1 MKNIFLICL
10 TLMTMLFMFSAC
22 HSEKMESD
30 GTDATGQISLAAL
43 KVEVDMNVEVA
54 SMNVEVASRAG
65 VDVSNYLVTI
75 NNADKKQVEQYK
87 YSEMPEIISLPVGKY
102 SAVVTSAAEP
112 INGFDVPFYKGSTD
126 FEVKTNELTEVNT
139 VTCRLAN
146 IMISLQY
153 TDELRAL
160 LDEDVVTTVTVGE
173 NSLDIPVAE
182 TRKGYLVAPD
192 AEAPMTILIKGT
204 IDEGYEE
211 VRHRVEKVKAG
222 QHNIIKLELSGVQDG
237 NQEQGGKVGVVI
249 NIDSSMTSSD
259 ETVGVH
265 PGEEPG
271 IGDFPTDGDSGEGG
285 EGEKPVEGDI
295 KITGKKIGNSSFN
308 IDQPQTITGKTTLV
322 VGIDVPNGIQNLKV
336 KITSDHEEFNE
347 IGNALGEFDLAHSD
361 TMTEEARS
369 LLPTLGL
376 PIDDKVLGQTYLDFD
391 ISGFTG
397 TLSGFKGTHTFTI
410 TVVDN
415 KGKSLSKQLII
426 NVPE

>member
-10 TLMTMLFMFSAC
+10 TLITMLFMFSAC
-22 HSEKMESD
+22 HSEKMD
-30 GTDATGQISLAAL
+30 PDTTDVTGQVSLAAL
-43 KVEVDMNVEVA
+43 KVEVD
-54 SMNVEVASRAG
+54 MNVEVASRAG

-160 LDEDVVTTVTVGE
+160 LGEDVVTTVTVGE

-192 AEAPMTILIKGT
+192 TEVPMTILIKGT
-204 IDEGYEE
+204 IDGEYVE
-211 VRHRVEKVKAG
+211 VSQRVEKVKAG

-237 NQEQGGKVGVVI
+237 NQEQSGKVGVVI
-249 NIDSSMTSSD
+249 NIDSSITSSD

-285 EGEKPVEGDI
+285 EGEKPVEN
-295 KITGKKIGNSSFN
+295 KPVITGTNFNGNSFDIEKDVLEIPTKLSTPMTLQVTLSAPN
-308 IDQPQTITGKTTLV
+308 KIAHVRVTIDSETLTPEILTG
-322 VGIDVPNGIQNLKV
+322 VGLTDK
-336 KITSDHEEFNE
+336 
-347 IGNALGEFDLAHSD
+347 FDLAAPGQYENALKD
-361 TMTEEARS
+361 LGFPTGADVIGQTEILFDITQFTS
-369 LLPTLGL
+369 LLGLYGAAAHDFIIELEDQNGNKVTQTLK
-376 PIDDKVLGQTYLDFD
+376 I
-391 ISGFTG
+391 
-397 TLSGFKGTHTFTI
+397 
-410 TVVDN
+410 
-415 KGKSLSKQLII
+415 KS
-426 NVPE
+426 VE